1 MLAGVRCKWLLPGEE
16 LDIPTED
23 CRGCAST
30 GRNPCGYPYP
40 FIHIM
45 TRDRDPK
52 VVSCSAT
59 MFEGCPREH
68 GLKKDFD
75 YYVRPE
81 EAHTR
86 AFGSMVH
93 FAAETI
99 HAADEHSGAAVV
111 EGRYARTLS
120 LRDGRV
126 MRVTAAMDMLH
137 IDERDMSAIIKDYK
151 VVDSVSDSAISRRLD
166 RYVPQF
172 SIQKWILASHGITV
186 QEIELAFFAHKA
198 KRNVNLFPHGEPEF
212 PNAYVMN
219 EAQTERYLLERGPVL
234 LDSLSGHYPP
244 PLTDRS
250 VTWMCRRCDVRDI
263 CCDLYGG
270 TIPGLR

>member
-1 MLAGVRCKWLLPGEE
+1 MLAGVRCRWLMPGEE

-23 CRGCAST
+23 CRRCAST

-40 FIHIM
+40 FIQMM
-45 TRDRDPK
+45 TRDRDPD

-59 MFEGCPREH
+59 MFEGCAREH
-68 GLKKDFD
+68 GIKKDYD
-75 YYVRPE
+75 YYIRPE
-81 EAHTR
+81 EVHTR

-99 HAADEHSGAAVV
+99 HAADGHLGAAVV

-120 LRDGRV
+120 LRDGRL

-137 IDERDMSAIIKDYK
+137 VTGTTAIIKDYK

-172 SIQKWILASHGITV
+172 SIQRWILAAHDIRV
-186 QEIELAFFAHKA
+186 EDIELVFLAHKA
-198 KRNVNLFPHGEPEF
+198 KRNVNLYPTGEPEF
-212 PNAYVMN
+212 PNAYIMTLDR
-219 EAQTERYLLERGPVL
+219 TEQYLLERGPVL
-234 LDSLSGHYPP
+234 MDSLAGEYPP
-244 PLTDRS
+244 PLYERN
-250 VTWMCRRCDVRDI
+250 VMWMCKRCDVRDI
-263 CCDLYGG
+263 CGELYGG
-270 TIPGLR
+270 VIPGLK